1 MAVTNLSNA
10 LDALSA
16 VELRHFCSKRVQGQ
30 DLHESYC
37 YELFRRAIVLQDQ
50 HCWAELIEQYKN
62 LVYSWLRPFMPTGTL
77 GETTVEEMG
86 IRVFT
91 KFWQFYNQAHLQE
104 ARGLASILDY
114 LKSCVRTCILEEER
128 ARQRHAR
135 HMLEMQA
142 EQHETGRHVADEA
155 LHNLHRDQLWK
166 LIRESCK
173 DEQEQ
178 LIAWL
183 TFQSG
188 LTPREILALHPQQFN
203 GVEEVHTMKRNLLDR
218 LRRNKELRAAWEA
231 KL

>member
-1 MAVTNLSNA
+1 MAVTNLPEA
-10 LDALSA
+10 LDTLSPA
-16 VELRHFCSKRVQGQ
+16 ELRQFCSKRVERQN
-30 DLHESYC
+30 LHESYC
-37 YELFRRAIVLQDQ
+37 YELFRRAIVQKDQ
-50 HCWAELIEQYKN
+50 HCWAEVIEQYRY
-62 LVYSWLRPFMPTGTL
+62 LVYGWLRPFMPTGQI
-77 GETTVEEMG
+77 GETTVEEMSY
-86 IRVFT
+86 RVFT
-91 KFWQFYNQAHLQE
+91 KFWQFYGQSHLQE
-104 ARGLASILDY
+104 AHGLASILDY
-114 LKSCVRTCILEEER
+114 LKSCVRTCVLEEER
-128 ARQRHAR
+128 AYQRHAR
-135 HMLEMQA
+135 HLLETQA

-155 LHNLHRDQLWK
+155 LRNLHRDQLWK